1 MTTPAHNGTSPGS
14 RNGLRAAILAGGR
27 GTRLAPYTTILPK
40 ALMPIGDKAILEIV
54 IGQLSAHGFTDI
66 TLCVGH
72 LSHLIRAVF
81 DTKATIDGSSV
92 TYVHEAEALGT
103 AGPLRLLEGMDD
115 TFLAMNGDVLT
126 TLDYRRL
133 LEAHR
138 RDGNAFTIATHH
150 RTIKIDYG
158 VLYTDDGDGTRRVH
172 TYEEKPEIGST
183 VSMGIYAIEP
193 EVLKYIPAD
202 YFDIPDLIQA
212 LLADGCRV
220 GAFPYE
226 GLWFDIGRHDD
237 YERAVKSWED
247 NGNGHHPA
255 NGNGELAV
263 SLHEQASRV

>member
-1 MTTPAHNGTSPGS
+1 
-14 RNGLRAAILAGGR
+14 
-27 GTRLAPYTTILPK
+27 
-40 ALMPIGDKAILEIV
+40 MPIGDQAILEV
-54 IGQLSAHGFTDI
+54 VVGQLSAQGFTDI

-81 DTKATIDGSSV
+81 DTRPKVDSTV
-92 TYVHEAEALGT
+92 TYVQEVEALGT
-103 AGPLRLLEGMDD
+103 AGPLRLLEGMED

-138 RDGNAFTIATHH
+138 RDGNAFTIATQQ

-158 VLYTDDGDGTRRVH
+158 VLYVDEGDGTQQVD
-172 TYEEKPEIGST
+172 TYEEKPEIRST

-193 EVLKYIPAD
+193 DVLEYIPAR

-212 LLADGCRV
+212 LLADGRRV

-226 GLWFDIGRHDD
+226 GMWFDIGRQDD
-237 YERAVKSWED
+237 YEHAVRSWEA
-247 NGNGHHPA
+247 NGNGRHPA
-255 NGNGELAV
+255 NGNGELPV
-263 SLHEQASRV
+263 SLHQRASRV